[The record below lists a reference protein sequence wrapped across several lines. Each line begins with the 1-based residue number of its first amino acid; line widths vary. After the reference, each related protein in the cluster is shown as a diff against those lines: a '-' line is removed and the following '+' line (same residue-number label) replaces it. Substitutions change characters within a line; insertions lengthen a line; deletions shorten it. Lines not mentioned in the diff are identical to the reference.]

1 MRLNLPDAGE
11 ASGVDK
17 TMIGKKRNRAEDER
31 LDKMGRALVRAA
43 AANEAEGTD
52 AAASVFLYTRL
63 RSRINAERTQREAG
77 ESWLTMLGVVWRTIP
92 AMALVAIF
100 ALTLFLSS
108 NSGTLSA
115 GVNVD
120 DTLLGA
126 SDVGVESVVF
136 ADNRALSNDEVLAT
150 ILNDDEQEASR

>member
-1 MRLNLPDAGE
+1 
-11 ASGVDK
+11 
-17 TMIGKKRNRAEDER
+17 MIGKKRIHGEDER
-31 LDKMGRALVRAA
+31 LDKIGRTLVRASA
-43 AANEAEGTD
+43 SNEAEGAE
-52 AAASVFLYTRL
+52 AAESPFLYARL
-63 RSRINAERTQREAG
+63 RSRINAERPQREAG
-77 ESWLTMLGVVWRTIP
+77 ESWLAMLGVIWRTIP

-108 NSGTLSA
+108 NSGTLSSGA
-115 GVNVD
+115 SID

-150 ILNDDEQEASR
+150 ILNEDEQEASR